1 MALKKKKKAPAK
13 PSTGENYFTI
23 SKEEKK
29 KILGIL
35 LILLSILILF
45 SILSYSRFDKANL
58 HYELSYMYRVFT
70 ADSEFQH
77 KTDSTRN
84 CLCIFGSYISD
95 FFINSTLGIF
105 SAVFPI
111 MFFIWG
117 FSFFQKIN
125 LRFIIHTSN
134 LLLISGILLASFFG
148 VVRSHYNLFANV
160 YE

>member
-1 MALKKKKKAPAK
+1 
-13 PSTGENYFTI
+13 I
-23 SKEEKK
+23 SKEKKK
-29 KILGIL
+29 KILGIF

-58 HYELSYMYRVFT
+58 HYEFSDLFRVFSP
-70 ADSEFQH
+70 DGEFQH
-77 KTDSTRN
+77 KADSTRN
-84 CLCIFGSYISD
+84 WLGIFGAYISD

-105 SAVFPI
+105 SAVDPI

-134 LLLISGILLASFFG
+134 FLLISGILLASFFG
-148 VVRSHYNLFANV
+148 VVRS
-160 YE
+160 